1 MLKLS
6 TSVNYLQPFC

>member
-6 TSVNYLQPFC
+6 TFKYSTY